1 VAFRQSTGTMDQA
14 TLDFLTD
21 LLGTDHVSVSDADR
35 DAHSQ
40 DESFHRPHRPDVVVW
55 PENAQ
60 QISSILKYANEHRI
74 PVTAWSGGSSLE
86 GNPIPVKGGILLA
99 LYRMDEIIEVRE
111 ADRQVV
117 VQPGIVCDELNE
129 KLARYGLFFPPTP
142 GSSDVATIGGMV
154 ANNASGMHAIKYG
167 VTKDY
172 VLELEVVLPDG
183 RIIRM
188 GRPVIKSSSGYDL
201 VRLFVGSEGTLGVVT
216 EITLRLALVPERM
229 AAVAAFP
236 SMEAAAQAIYEINRY
251 GPIPAALELM
261 DPQIIR
267 LVNEWR
273 GLELAEAP
281 TLVMEFHGTPD
292 GIAQEVELIRETC
305 EYNGCASFHMAA
317 SPAER
322 ARLWEGRKEAH
333 NACKYLNP
341 GCSAEIGD
349 LVVPISHYAEA
360 VAQAY
365 RLAEELGVRIA
376 TFGHAGDGNMHVEM
390 LAQADDAQEQARAEE
405 FNVRLVLWALS
416 VGGTATGEH
425 GIGIGKRQFMREEH
439 GLALELMKAIKQLFD
454 PQGIMNPGKVF
465 PDEE

>member
-1 VAFRQSTGTMDQA
+1 MDQA
-14 TLDFLTD
+14 ALDFLVD
-21 LLGTDHVSVSDADR
+21 LLGPDHVSVTDADR

-40 DESFHRPHRPDVVVW
+40 DESFHPPHRPDAVVW

-60 QISSILKYANEHRI
+60 QISRILQYANEHYI
-74 PVTAWSGGSSLE
+74 PVTPWSGGSSLE

-99 LYRMDEIIEVRE
+99 LYNMNQIIEIRE

-117 VQPGIVCDELNE
+117 VQPGIICDELNE

-154 ANNASGMHAIKYG
+154 ANNSSGMHAVKYG
-167 VTKDY
+167 ATKDY
-172 VLELEVVLPDG
+172 VLGLEVALPDG
-183 RIIRM
+183 RIIRI
-188 GRPVIKSSSGYDL
+188 GRPVIKSASGYDL

-216 EITLRLALVPERM
+216 EITLKLALVPERM

-267 LVNEWR
+267 LVNEWKE
-273 GLELAEAP
+273 LELAEAP

-305 EYNGCASFHMAA
+305 DFNGCTSFQMAA
-317 SPAER
+317 NPTER

-341 GCSAEIGD
+341 GCAAEIGD

-360 VAQAY
+360 VAQAHQ
-365 RLAEELGVRIA
+365 LAEELELRIA

-390 LAQADDAQEQARAEE
+390 LAQKDNPEERARAEE
-405 FNVRLVLWALS
+405 FNVRLVQWALS

-425 GIGIGKRQFMREEH
+425 GVGIGKRQFMRQEH
-439 GLALELMKAIKQLFD
+439 GDALEVMKAIKQLFD

>member
-1 VAFRQSTGTMDQA
+1 MDQEA
-14 TLDFLTD
+14 LNFLID
-21 LLGTDHVSVSDADR
+21 LLGPEHVSVTDADR

-40 DESFHRPHRPDVVVW
+40 DESFHPPHRPDVVVW

-60 QISSILKYANEHRI
+60 QISRILKYANEHLI
-74 PVTAWSGGSSLE
+74 PVTPWSGGSSLE

-99 LYRMDEIIEVRE
+99 LYNMNKIIEIRE

-117 VQPGIVCDELNE
+117 VQPGVICDELNE

-154 ANNASGMHAIKYG
+154 ANNSSGMHAVKYG
-167 VTKDY
+167 ATKDY
-172 VLELEVVLPDG
+172 VLALEVVLPDG
-183 RIIRM
+183 RIIRV
-188 GRPVIKSSSGYDL
+188 GRPVIKSASGYDL
-201 VRLFVGSEGTLGVVT
+201 VRLFIGSEGTLGVVT
-216 EITLRLALVPERM
+216 EITLKLALVPERM
-229 AAVAAFP
+229 AAVATFP
-236 SMEAAAQAIYEINRY
+236 TMEAAAQAIYEINRY

-267 LVNEWR
+267 LVNEWK

-305 EYNGCASFHMAA
+305 EYNGCTSFQMAA
-317 SPAER
+317 NPAER
-322 ARLWEGRKEAH
+322 DRLWEGRKSAH
-333 NACKYLNP
+333 DACKYLNP

-349 LVVPISHYAEA
+349 LVVPISRYAEA
-360 VAQAY
+360 VAKAY
-365 RLAEELGVRIA
+365 QLAEELGLRIA
-376 TFGHAGDGNMHVEM
+376 TFGHAGDGNLHVEI
-390 LAQADDAQEQARAEE
+390 LARKDDPDERARAEE
-405 FNVRLVLWALS
+405 FNTRLVQWAIS

-425 GIGIGKRQFMREEH
+425 GVGIGKRQFMQEEH
-439 GLALELMKAIKQLFD
+439 GVALEVMKAIKQLFD
-454 PQGIMNPGKVF
+454 PRGIMNPGKIF

>member
-1 VAFRQSTGTMDQA
+1 MDQA
-14 TLDFLTD
+14 ALEFLTG
-21 LLGTDHVSVSDADR
+21 LLGPDRVSATEADR

-40 DESFHRPHRPDVVVW
+40 DESFHSPHRPDVVVW

-60 QISSILKYANEHRI
+60 EISSVLKYASEHRI
-74 PVTAWSGGSSLE
+74 PVTPWGGGSSLE
-86 GNPIPVKGGILLA
+86 GNPIPVEGGILLA
-99 LYRMDEIIEVRE
+99 LYNMNEIIEIRE

-142 GSSDVATIGGMV
+142 GSSDVASIGGMV
-154 ANNASGMHAIKYG
+154 ANNSSGMHAVKYG
-167 VTKDY
+167 ATKDY
-172 VLELEVVLPDG
+172 VLTLEVVLPDG
-183 RIIRM
+183 RILRV
-188 GRPVIKSSSGYDL
+188 GRPVIKSASGYDL

-216 EITLRLALVPERM
+216 EITLKLALVPERM
-229 AAVAAFP
+229 AAVATFP

-267 LVNEWR
+267 LVNEWKE
-273 GLELAEAP
+273 LELEVVP

-292 GIAQEVELIRETC
+292 GIAQEVELIGETC
-305 EYNGCASFHMAA
+305 EYNECTSFQKGIN
-317 SPAER
+317 PTER

-341 GCSAEIGD
+341 GCSSEIGD
-349 LVVPISHYAEA
+349 LVVPISRYAEA
-360 VAQAY
+360 VAQAHQ
-365 RLAEELGVRIA
+365 LAGELGLRIA

-390 LAQADDAQEQARAEE
+390 LAQQDDADQRARAEQ
-405 FNVRLVLWALS
+405 FNVRLVEWALS

-425 GIGIGKRQFMREEH
+425 GVGIGKRRFMCQEH
-439 GLALELMKAIKQLFD
+439 GMALEVMKAIKDLFD
-454 PQGIMNPGKVF
+454 PRGILNPGKVF
-465 PDEE
+465 PDGR